1 MPTESTSQ
9 DCQTDMSEQGSAK
22 KLCAKAKRKFTWAI
36 SNLDLAMTA
45 EAPVTAI
52 ESRYDVL
59 KAIWKE
65 VQGKHEAYVKLLPG
79 DELNEKWN
87 EELNQTFSEME
98 VKTDSYLE
106 ESNIAKTQ
114 KMELKTGKDMEE
126 AEIHVRSNE

>member
-1 MPTESTSQ
+1 
-9 DCQTDMSEQGSAK
+9 
-22 KLCAKAKRKFTWAI
+22 
-36 SNLDLAMTA
+36 MTA

-126 AEIHVRSNE
+126 AEIHVRSSE